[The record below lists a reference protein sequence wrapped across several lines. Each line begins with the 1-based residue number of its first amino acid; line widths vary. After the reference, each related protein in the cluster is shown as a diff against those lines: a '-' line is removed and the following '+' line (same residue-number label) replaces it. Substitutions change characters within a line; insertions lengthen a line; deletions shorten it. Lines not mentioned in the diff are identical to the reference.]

1 MPRRPDAVIR
11 EHVRVVLEVMA
22 HLGVLRGLEQRLE
35 LREARVAIE
44 LVGRAGVVVPQR

>member
-1 MPRRPDAVIR
+1 MPRSRMPWLR

-22 HLGVLRGLEQRLE
+22 HLGVLFRLEQRLE